1 VVIQALELL
10 GATLDSLEHLEEGTP
25 GSSLVQELLAEDTQ
39 GLVHLGPLVLLVATL
54 EQVLQVEDIQALV
67 PLVVATLVQEVPHRE
82 LPKVV
87 ILEALQVA
95 TLEVQEA
102 TLQVSKVLILEQQ
115 HLRLSTLRWSNGS
128 EQWTRITLDRLT
140 PRSSDRLLPMGME
153 ACSVRRL
160 AGR

>member
-1 VVIQALELL
+1 M
-10 GATLDSLEHLEEGTP
+10 G
-25 GSSLVQELLAEDTQ
+25 
-39 GLVHLGPLVLLVATL
+39 
-54 EQVLQVEDIQALV
+54 
-67 PLVVATLVQEVPHRE
+67 
-82 LPKVV
+82 
-87 ILEALQVA
+87 VA